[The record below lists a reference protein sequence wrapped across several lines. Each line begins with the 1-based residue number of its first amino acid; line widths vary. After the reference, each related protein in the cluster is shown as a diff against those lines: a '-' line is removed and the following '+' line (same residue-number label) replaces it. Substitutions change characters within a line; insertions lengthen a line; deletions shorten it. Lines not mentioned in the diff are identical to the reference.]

1 MNRYKPLSGT
11 ASIST
16 TLFVNS
22 EASQQVLLEDAARRV
37 GVVQDL
43 AALLATFAEDHPHSL
58 SCEHLAAFSRTVELL
73 AGEAALLLEVLEF
86 G

>member
-1 MNRYKPLSGT
+1 MNRYKPLAGST
-11 ASIST
+11 SISA
-16 TLFVNS
+16 TLLVNS
-22 EASQQVLLEDAARRV
+22 DASQQVLLEDAARRV

-43 AALLATFAEDHPHSL
+43 AALLTTFTDDPHSL

-73 AGEAALLLEVLEF
+73 AGEAALLLEVLAY